1 MRPRPLVK
9 LGDARLLCAM
19 TTWGDG
25 YFPSRPTWTHQVNPD
40 GPPSTEARL
49 ATGIRTYGYTNTL
62 DAEHQ
67 SNTPRH
73 CAPTSETV

>member
-1 MRPRPLVK
+1 
-9 LGDARLLCAM
+9 
-19 TTWGDG
+19 
-25 YFPSRPTWTHQVNPD
+25 VNPD

-62 DAEHQ
+62 DAEHP
-67 SNTPRH
+67 STTPRH